1 VKNEFSS
8 PSKINIQQNFA
19 MKAKEDAFKKRM
31 QDHSSQN
38 SEENV
43 IKPGTKKL
51 EEEIKVF

>member
-1 VKNEFSS
+1 
-8 PSKINIQQNFA
+8 

-43 IKPGTKKL
+43 IRPATKKL